1 MKLLFWEKIFITK
14 YDWVSKICIEIF
26 ILIIFREILEY
37 FWWINYFPFKFKKWW
52 RKNLL
57 ATVRIKF
64 LEYEF
69 LFKRWFL
76 YLENRPLRNC
86 PLRFC
91 FIFIFFHHS
100 DMFIHWRLIY
110 RVFQK
115 EDCKL
120 LISTFF
126 TTLSIKARIFVA
138 IYFLWQRLNIFFSP
152 VLLWTA
158 PISNMEFLSRLFRS
172 NIKFDGIIDLKNV

>member
-1 MKLLFWEKIFITK
+1 M
-14 YDWVSKICIEIF
+14 
-26 ILIIFREILEY
+26 
-37 FWWINYFPFKFKKWW
+37 
-52 RKNLL
+52 
-57 ATVRIKF
+57 
-64 LEYEF
+64 
-69 LFKRWFL
+69 

-91 FIFIFFHHS
+91 FIFIFFFHHS

-115 EDCKL
+115 EDCKF

-126 TTLSIKARIFVA
+126 TTSSVKARIFVA

-158 PISNMEFLSRLFRS
+158 PISNMEFLNRLFRQ
-172 NIKFDGIIDLKNV
+172 IKHQVRWNNWFKKRLNFKRFLFHFVLNHNSIDKDATILKIQFLI

>member
-1 MKLLFWEKIFITK
+1 MVEKKFISDSENKISTNF
-14 YDWVSKICIEIF
+14 YLNGDFCISKIGLCEI
-26 ILIIFREILEY
+26 
-37 FWWINYFPFKFKKWW
+37 
-52 RKNLL
+52 
-57 ATVRIKF
+57 VRLGF
-64 LEYEF
+64 VSF
-69 LFKRWFL
+69 LFF
-76 YLENRPLRNC
+76 
-86 PLRFC
+86 
-91 FIFIFFHHS
+91 FFHHS
-100 DMFIHWRLIY
+100 DIFIHWRLIY

>member
-1 MKLLFWEKIFITK
+1 M
-14 YDWVSKICIEIF
+14 
-26 ILIIFREILEY
+26 
-37 FWWINYFPFKFKKWW
+37 
-52 RKNLL
+52 
-57 ATVRIKF
+57 
-64 LEYEF
+64 
-69 LFKRWFL
+69 

-91 FIFIFFHHS
+91 FIFIFFFHHS

-126 TTLSIKARIFVA
+126 TTSSVKTRIFVA
-138 IYFLWQRLNIFFSP
+138 IYFFWQRLNIFFSP

-172 NIKFDGIIDLKNV
+172 NIKFDGIIDLKNIDLTFKAFLFYFVLNHNSIDKDATILKIQFLI